1 MSKQQTLRDALRAKF
16 RTPREAIK
24 ALGLDERL
32 LEVPRMALDSGPR
45 PNRLQYLLVTRA
57 ARIFNPQLAT
67 DAQVDY
73 GTLFKGV
80 NTRNLAGRRAT
91 ILKDAARMLRGKT
104 ITEDAS
110 LQSLAHLLDMFEH
123 VKEPKSLDESVSE
136 PQHNAMA
143 AAAGGQSNLGIPK
156 EVGEEFMKK
165 DDEDE
170 DEEDAHDEDDEEDR
184 EEEEGPENALDDEV
198 EPEEEDPEGEGEEER
213 EEANDEDEEH
223 EDEDEKVTKGAMDQA
238 IYSAVES
245 AVMAERKRGRAAS
258 HAREFVRPYVGEL
271 PMGLDSAEEI
281 LRSAA
286 LALNIDGAARV
297 HPSALKTLIKVCGRP
312 AGAHASESAARLAHD
327 SIVDG
332 LELFPEARRIG
343 NA

>member
-1 MSKQQTLRDALRAKF
+1 
-16 RTPREAIK
+16 
-24 ALGLDERL
+24 
-32 LEVPRMALDSGPR
+32 MALDSGPR

-80 NTRNLAGRRAT
+80 NSRNLPGRRTT

-110 LQSLAHLLDMFEH
+110 LESLAHLLDMFEH

-170 DEEDAHDEDDEEDR
+170 DEEDAHDEDEEDRDEED
-184 EEEEGPENALDDEV
+184 EAPENALDV
-198 EPEEEDPEGEGEEER
+198 EPEEEDPEGEGEDPEER
-213 EEANDEDEEH
+213 EEAHDEDEEH
-223 EDEDEKVTKGAMDQA
+223 EDEDEQVTKGAMDEA
-238 IYSAVES
+238 IHMAVES
-245 AVMAERKRGRAAS
+245 AVMAERKRGQAAS
-258 HAREFVRPYVGEL
+258 RAREFVRPYVGEL
-271 PMGLDSAEEI
+271 PMGLDSGEEI

-297 HPSALKTLIKVCGRP
+297 HPSALKTLIQVCGRP

>member
-73 GTLFKGV
+73 GALFKGV
-80 NTRNLAGRRAT
+80 NSRNLPGRRTT

-110 LQSLAHLLDMFEH
+110 LESLAHLLDMFEH

-170 DEEDAHDEDDEEDR
+170 DEEDAHDEDEEDRDEED
-184 EEEEGPENALDDEV
+184 EAPENALDV
-198 EPEEEDPEGEGEEER
+198 EPEEEDPEGEGEDPEER
-213 EEANDEDEEH
+213 EEAHDEDEEH
-223 EDEDEKVTKGAMDQA
+223 EDEDEQVTKGAMDEA
-238 IYSAVES
+238 IHMAVES
-245 AVMAERKRGRAAS
+245 AVMAERKRGQAAS
-258 HAREFVRPYVGEL
+258 RAREFVRPYVGEL

>member
-73 GTLFKGV
+73 GALFKGV
-80 NTRNLAGRRAT
+80 NSRNLPGRRTT

-110 LQSLAHLLDMFEH
+110 LESLAHLLDMFEH

-170 DEEDAHDEDDEEDR
+170 DEEDAHDEDEEDRDEED
-184 EEEEGPENALDDEV
+184 EAPENALDV
-198 EPEEEDPEGEGEEER
+198 EPEEEDPEGEGEDPEER
-213 EEANDEDEEH
+213 EEAHDEDEEH
-223 EDEDEKVTKGAMDQA
+223 EDEDEQVTKGAMDEA
-238 IYSAVES
+238 IHMAVES
-245 AVMAERKRGRAAS
+245 AVMAERKRGQAAS
-258 HAREFVRPYVGEL
+258 RAREFVRPYVGEL

-297 HPSALKTLIKVCGRP
+297 HPSALKTLIQVCGRP

>member
-1 MSKQQTLRDALRAKF
+1 VSKQQTLREALRAKF
-16 RTPREAIK
+16 RTPREAIH
-24 ALGLDERL
+24 ALGLDEKL
-32 LEVPRMALDSGPR
+32 LDVPRMALDSKER

-73 GTLFKGV
+73 GALFKGV
-80 NTRNLAGRRAT
+80 NTRNLPGRRAT

-104 ITEDAS
+104 IAQDAS
-110 LQSLAHLLDMFEH
+110 LESLVHLLDMFEH

-156 EVGEEFMKK
+156 EVGEEFVKK

-170 DEEDAHDEDDEEDR
+170 DDDEAGDEDPENALEEEMEEREEGREGEDEEVDPEEQREDEGEEEEAHDEDDE
-184 EEEEGPENALDDEV
+184 
-198 EPEEEDPEGEGEEER
+198 
-213 EEANDEDEEH
+213 H
-223 EDEDEKVTKGAMDQA
+223 EDEDERVTKGAMDEA
-238 IYSAVES
+238 ISAAVNA
-245 AVMAERKRGRAAS
+245 AVMTERKHSRDAS
-258 HAREFVRPYVGEL
+258 RAREFVRPYVGEL

-312 AGAHASESAARLAHD
+312 AGAQASEHIRLAQD
-327 SIVDG
+327 SILDG